1 MSEKVTGAGKLFQQG
16 FSCSQAVFTP
26 FAVEAGLEE
35 EKALRLS
42 QVLGGGMSHMG
53 LTCGAVTG
61 ALLVIG
67 LHFGRSRAEDR
78 ATKELTYELAREFS
92 RRFAG
97 KHGSINCTDL
107 IGCSLK
113 TPQGLAL
120 ASEKNLFQKYC
131 SGYVEDACRLLE
143 EVLREGE
150 KRREA
155 GWPGRNISREYK
167 KNKKNVNKK
176 NK

>member
-1 MSEKVTGAGKLFQQG
+1 MSDRVTRARKLFQEG

-35 EKALRLS
+35 KEALRLS
-42 QVLGGGMSHMG
+42 QVLGGGMSHLG

-78 ATKELTYELAREFS
+78 AAKELTYDLAQQFC
-92 RRFAG
+92 RRFTE
-97 KHGSINCTDL
+97 KFGSINCTDL

-113 TPQGLAL
+113 TPQGLEL
-120 ASEKNLFQKYC
+120 ASQNNLFEKFC
-131 SGYVEDACRLLE
+131 RGYVEEASRLLE
-143 EVLREGE
+143 EILREGK
-150 KRREA
+150 KRQKA
-155 GWPGRNISREYK
+155 GRPSKGVKDKRKS
-167 KNKKNVNKK
+167 
-176 NK
+176 